1 MTKRKTIGETPWDAV
16 VPPKE
21 TSTHTVSKKAPVAAS
36 TKMEAKVSEK
46 KTRTKAAHL
55 PEPKKAEEKPSP
67 VVKERLTVHVPVEL
81 AEKAKN
87 AVFWTP
93 GLTLARMAED
103 ALQKAIEGLEK
114 AHGGPFRHRLG
125 ELKGGR
131 PLK

>member
-1 MTKRKTIGETPWDAV
+1 MTKRKSIGETPWDAV

-21 TSTHTVSKKAPVAAS
+21 TSESPL
-36 TKMEAKVSEK
+36 TKKVSPAAVSVK
-46 KTRTKAAHL
+46 KTRTKAASI
-55 PEPKKAEEKPSP
+55 PEPKKTEEKPTP
-67 VVKERLTVHVPVEL
+67 VVKERLTVHVPAKL
-81 AEKAKN
+81 AERAKN

-93 GLTLARMAED
+93 GLTLAGLAEK
-103 ALQKAIEGLEK
+103 ALHEALEALEK